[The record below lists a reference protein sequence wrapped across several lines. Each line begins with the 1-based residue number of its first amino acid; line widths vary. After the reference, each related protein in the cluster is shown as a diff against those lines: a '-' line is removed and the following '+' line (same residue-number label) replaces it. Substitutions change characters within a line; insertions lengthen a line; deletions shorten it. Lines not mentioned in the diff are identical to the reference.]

1 MDIFSHGLWAGAA
14 YKAIN
19 KRVKKPLN
27 VLLAGFWGIFPDL
40 FAFTIPFVW
49 LFWNLIFGGLNFSD
63 IPRPEEVEPVQ
74 KDVFPV
80 FRLASMLYSISHSAI
95 IFLAVFGIIYL
106 VFRRPIWELGGWF
119 IHIIF
124 DIPTHSYKFY
134 PTPFLWPFS
143 DWTFNGF
150 SWGTLRF
157 LIPNY
162 AAIIII
168 YLLLRNKKS

>member
-106 VFRRPIWELGGWF
+106 VFRRPIW
-119 IHIIF
+119 
-124 DIPTHSYKFY
+124 
-134 PTPFLWPFS
+134 
-143 DWTFNGF
+143 
-150 SWGTLRF
+150 
-157 LIPNY
+157 
-162 AAIIII
+162 
-168 YLLLRNKKS
+168 